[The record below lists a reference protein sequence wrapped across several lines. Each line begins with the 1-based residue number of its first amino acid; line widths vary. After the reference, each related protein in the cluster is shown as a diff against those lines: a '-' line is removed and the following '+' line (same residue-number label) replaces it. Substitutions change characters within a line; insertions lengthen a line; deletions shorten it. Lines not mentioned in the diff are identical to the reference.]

1 MKILFTLLSIEQKN
15 QNYLISAKNLT
26 KNILDETNHDVLIST
41 NNIDF
46 FSDILSDRVSVRNNI
61 SETSI
66 LNYGDEFNYNLKYHA
81 FLDLPEDYDVIVYL
95 DCDVKLDGWK
105 IESDEYISNIMQE
118 HNFGAD
124 RLNCVLSHEISYFL
138 QKTGGVFGHKIQSY
152 EIIENYLESDDVLN
166 AQLPSEH
173 FLILKNTPD
182 KIGVF
187 AKEWKTL
194 NEFLQNKN
202 GLGGSWGDG
211 FEIGISARK
220 AGFTETFNIS
230 SGIWSEV
237 LGIRFNGNK
246 L

>member
-15 QNYLISAKNLT
+15 QNYLISAKNLAG
-26 KNILDETNHDVLIST
+26 NILDETNHDVLIST
-41 NNIDF
+41 NNLDF
-46 FSDILSDRVSVRNNI
+46 FSDILSDRVFVRNNI
-61 SETSI
+61 SENSI

-81 FLDLPEDYDVIVYL
+81 FLELPESYDVVIYL
-95 DCDVKLDGWK
+95 DCDVKLNGWK
-105 IESDEYISNIMQE
+105 KESDDYIFEMIQNY
-118 HNFGAD
+118 NFGAD
-124 RLNCVLSHEISYFL
+124 RLNCVLSHEIGYFL
-138 QKTGGVFGHKIQSY
+138 QNTGGVFRHKIQSY
-152 EIIENYLESDDVLN
+152 EVIDRYSESDDIMN
-166 AQLPSEH
+166 SQLPSEH
-173 FLILKNTPD
+173 FLIFKNTPE
-182 KIGVF
+182 KITIF
-187 AKEWKTL
+187 AEEWKLL

-202 GLGGSWGDG
+202 GSGGSWGDG